1 MRSSRKK
8 NHNKKSLY
16 IMIFVFSFLLFLL
29 LVLCTLIFTNTLDF
43 SPKQTPEAE
52 TKPAPVVVDAVAI
65 PEPETQ
71 VEVVSE
77 SRDISIVFTGD
88 ICLEYAAPHNYETSG
103 ILGVL
108 SEDMLA
114 DLTSADILMINNEF
128 PFTTSDDKW
137 PDKKFNFK
145 VDPKYVSV
153 LTDMGVDIATLANN
167 HALDYG
173 RSGLIDSINT
183 LESVGIKTSGAGNS
197 LAEASALK
205 IFEVEDKTF
214 GFLSAS
220 RVIPSGA
227 WNITDCQPGLFCTY
241 DEKLLVK
248 AIEEARSQ
256 VDFLFVYVH
265 WGIERVEYPENYERD
280 LATKYIQAGADAVIG
295 THPHVLQGIEFIEG
309 KPVFYSL
316 GNFISSSTINKTMAI
331 KITVKPDGS
340 TVYSLIPAAATNY
353 FTFKLSGDDAINVLS
368 YVNEISY
375 NATAMIDGTVLEGT
389 IDQFTNTTSDDL
401 SSQ

>member
-1 MRSSRKK
+1 MRSSKK
-8 NHNKKSLY
+8 RYKTKVNL
-16 IMIFVFSFLLFLL
+16 MIFFFCFLL
-29 LVLCTLIFTNTLDF
+29 LSLIILCVLIFTNTIDF
-43 SPKQTPEAE
+43 SQKQVQTIE
-52 TKPAPVVVDAVAI
+52 PAPTPVVATPVQI
-65 PEPETQ
+65 PEIATEP
-71 VEVVSE
+71 EVVSE
-77 SRDISIVFTGD
+77 VRDISIVFTGD
-88 ICLEYAAPHNYETSG
+88 ICLEYAAPHNYESSG

-114 DLTSADILMINNEF
+114 ELTSADILMINNEF
-128 PFTTSDDKW
+128 PFTTSEDKW

-173 RSGLIDSINT
+173 RSGLTDSITT
-183 LESVGIKTSGAGNS
+183 LESAGIKSSGAGNS

-205 IFEVEDKTF
+205 TFEIEGKTF

-241 DEKLLVK
+241 DEKLLVN
-248 AIEEARSQ
+248 AITEARSQ
-256 VDFLFVYVH
+256 VDYLFVYVH

-295 THPHVLQGIEFIEG
+295 THPHVLQGIEFING

-353 FTFKLSGDDAINVLS
+353 YTYKLNGDDAINVLS
-368 YVNEISY
+368 YVNQISF

-389 IDQFTNTTSDDL
+389 IDQFTNTTSVDQ

>member
-1 MRSSRKK
+1 
-8 NHNKKSLY
+8 
-16 IMIFVFSFLLFLL
+16 MIFFFCFLL
-29 LVLCTLIFTNTLDF
+29 LSLIILCVLIFTNTIDF
-43 SPKQTPEAE
+43 SQKQVQTIE
-52 TKPAPVVVDAVAI
+52 PAPTPVVATPVQI
-65 PEPETQ
+65 PEIATEP
-71 VEVVSE
+71 EVVPDV
-77 SRDISIVFTGD
+77 RDISIVFTGD
-88 ICLEYAAPHNYETSG
+88 ICLEYAAPHNYESSG

-114 DLTSADILMINNEF
+114 ELTSADILMINNEF
-128 PFTTSDDKW
+128 PFTTSEDKW
-137 PDKKFNFK
+137 PDKKYNFK

-173 RSGLIDSINT
+173 RSGLTDSITT
-183 LESVGIKTSGAGNS
+183 LESAGIKSSGAGNS

-205 IFEVEDKTF
+205 TFEVEGKTF

-241 DEKLLVK
+241 DEKLLVN
-248 AIEEARSQ
+248 AITEARSQ
-256 VDFLFVYVH
+256 VDYLFVYVH

-295 THPHVLQGIEFIEG
+295 THPHVLQGIEFING

-353 FTFKLSGDDAINVLS
+353 YTYKLNGDDAINVLS
-368 YVNEISY
+368 YVNQISF

-389 IDQFTNTTSDDL
+389 IDQFTNTTSVDQ

>member
-1 MRSSRKK
+1 MRSSRKRYK
-8 NHNKKSLY
+8 TKVNL
-16 IMIFVFSFLLFLL
+16 MIFFFCFLL
-29 LVLCTLIFTNTLDF
+29 LSLIILCVLIFTNTIDF
-43 SPKQTPEAE
+43 SQKQVQTIE
-52 TKPAPVVVDAVAI
+52 PAPTPVVATPVQI
-65 PEPETQ
+65 PEIATEP
-71 VEVVSE
+71 EVVSDV
-77 SRDISIVFTGD
+77 RDISIVFTGD
-88 ICLEYAAPHNYETSG
+88 ICLEYAAPHNYESSG

-114 DLTSADILMINNEF
+114 ELTSADILMINNEF
-128 PFTTSDDKW
+128 PFTTSEDKW

-173 RSGLIDSINT
+173 RSGLTDSITT
-183 LESVGIKTSGAGNS
+183 LESAGIKSSGAGNS

-205 IFEVEDKTF
+205 TFEVEGKTF

-241 DEKLLVK
+241 DEKLLVN
-248 AIEEARSQ
+248 AITEARSQ
-256 VDFLFVYVH
+256 VDYLFVYVH

-295 THPHVLQGIEFIEG
+295 THPHVLQGIEFING

-353 FTFKLSGDDAINVLS
+353 YTYKLNGDDAIKVLS
-368 YVNEISY
+368 YVNQISF

-389 IDQFTNTTSDDL
+389 IDQFTNTTSVDQ

>member
-1 MRSSRKK
+1 MRSSRKRYK
-8 NHNKKSLY
+8 TKVNL
-16 IMIFVFSFLLFLL
+16 MIFFFCFLL
-29 LVLCTLIFTNTLDF
+29 LSLIILCVLIFTNTIDF
-43 SPKQTPEAE
+43 SQKQVQTIE
-52 TKPAPVVVDAVAI
+52 PAPTPVVATPVQI
-65 PEPETQ
+65 PEIATEP
-71 VEVVSE
+71 EVVSDV
-77 SRDISIVFTGD
+77 RDISIVFTGD
-88 ICLEYAAPHNYETSG
+88 ICLEYAAPHNYESSG
-103 ILGVL
+103 ILGIL

-114 DLTSADILMINNEF
+114 ELTSADILMINNEF
-128 PFTTSDDKW
+128 PFTTSEDKW

-173 RSGLIDSINT
+173 RSGLTDSITT
-183 LESVGIKTSGAGNS
+183 LESAGIKSSGAGNS

-205 IFEVEDKTF
+205 TFEVEGKTF

-241 DEKLLVK
+241 DEKLLVN
-248 AIEEARSQ
+248 AITEARSQ
-256 VDFLFVYVH
+256 VDYLFVYVH

-295 THPHVLQGIEFIEG
+295 THPHVLQGIEFING

-353 FTFKLSGDDAINVLS
+353 YTYKLNGDDAINVLS
-368 YVNEISY
+368 YVNQISF

-389 IDQFTNTTSDDL
+389 IDQFTNTTSVDQ

>member
-1 MRSSRKK
+1 MRSSRKRYK
-8 NHNKKSLY
+8 TKVNL
-16 IMIFVFSFLLFLL
+16 MIFFFCFLL
-29 LVLCTLIFTNTLDF
+29 LSLIILCVLIFTNTIDF
-43 SPKQTPEAE
+43 SQKQVQTIE
-52 TKPAPVVVDAVAI
+52 PAPTPVVATPVQI
-65 PEPETQ
+65 PEIATEP
-71 VEVVSE
+71 EVVSDV
-77 SRDISIVFTGD
+77 RDISIVFTGD
-88 ICLEYAAPHNYETSG
+88 ICLEYAAPHNYESSG
-103 ILGVL
+103 ILGIL

-114 DLTSADILMINNEF
+114 ELTSADILMINNEF
-128 PFTTSDDKW
+128 PFTTSEDKW
-137 PDKKFNFK
+137 PDKKYNFK

-173 RSGLIDSINT
+173 RSGLTDSITT
-183 LESVGIKTSGAGNS
+183 LESAGIKSSGAGNS

-205 IFEVEDKTF
+205 TFEVEGKTF

-227 WNITDCQPGLFCTY
+227 WNITDCQTGLFCTY
-241 DEKLLVK
+241 DEKLLVN
-248 AIEEARSQ
+248 AITEARSQ
-256 VDFLFVYVH
+256 VDYLFVYVH

-295 THPHVLQGIEFIEG
+295 THPHVLQGIEFING

-353 FTFKLSGDDAINVLS
+353 YTYKLNGDDAINVLS
-368 YVNEISY
+368 YVNQISF

-389 IDQFTNTTSDDL
+389 IDQFTNTTSVDQ

>member
-1 MRSSRKK
+1 MRSSRKRYK
-8 NHNKKSLY
+8 TKVNL
-16 IMIFVFSFLLFLL
+16 MIFFFCFLL
-29 LVLCTLIFTNTLDF
+29 LSLIILCVLIFTNTIDF
-43 SPKQTPEAE
+43 SQKQVQTIE
-52 TKPAPVVVDAVAI
+52 PAPTPVVATPVQI
-65 PEPETQ
+65 PEIATEP
-71 VEVVSE
+71 EVVPDV
-77 SRDISIVFTGD
+77 RDISIVFTGD
-88 ICLEYAAPHNYETSG
+88 ICLEYAAPHNYESSG

-114 DLTSADILMINNEF
+114 ELTSADILMINNEF
-128 PFTTSDDKW
+128 PFTTSEDIW
-137 PDKKFNFK
+137 PDKKYNFK

-173 RSGLIDSINT
+173 RSGLTDSITT
-183 LESVGIKTSGAGNS
+183 LESAGIKSSGAGNS

-205 IFEVEDKTF
+205 TFEVEGKTF

-241 DEKLLVK
+241 DEKLLVN
-248 AIEEARSQ
+248 AITEARSQ
-256 VDFLFVYVH
+256 VDYLFVYVH

-295 THPHVLQGIEFIEG
+295 THPHVLQGIEFING

-353 FTFKLSGDDAINVLS
+353 YTYKLNGDDAINVLS
-368 YVNEISY
+368 YVNQISF

-389 IDQFTNTTSDDL
+389 IDQFTNTTSVDQ

>member
-1 MRSSRKK
+1 MRSSRKRYK
-8 NHNKKSLY
+8 TKVNL
-16 IMIFVFSFLLFLL
+16 MIFFFCFLL
-29 LVLCTLIFTNTLDF
+29 LSLIILCVLIFTNTIDF
-43 SPKQTPEAE
+43 SQKQVQTIE
-52 TKPAPVVVDAVAI
+52 PAPTPVVATPVQI
-65 PEPETQ
+65 PEITTEP
-71 VEVVSE
+71 EVVSDV
-77 SRDISIVFTGD
+77 RDISIVFTGD
-88 ICLEYAAPHNYETSG
+88 ICLEYAAPHNYESSG

-114 DLTSADILMINNEF
+114 ELTSADILMINNEF
-128 PFTTSDDKW
+128 PFTTSEDKW

-173 RSGLIDSINT
+173 RSGLTDSITT
-183 LESVGIKTSGAGNS
+183 LESAGIKSSGAGNS

-205 IFEVEDKTF
+205 TFEVEGKTF

-241 DEKLLVK
+241 DEKLLVN
-248 AIEEARSQ
+248 AITEARSQ
-256 VDFLFVYVH
+256 VDYLFVYVH

-295 THPHVLQGIEFIEG
+295 THPHVLQGIEFING

-353 FTFKLSGDDAINVLS
+353 YTYKLNGDDAINVLS
-368 YVNEISY
+368 YVNQISF

-389 IDQFTNTTSDDL
+389 IDQFTNTTSVDQ

>member
-1 MRSSRKK
+1 MRSSRKRYK
-8 NHNKKSLY
+8 TKVNL
-16 IMIFVFSFLLFLL
+16 MIFFFCFLL
-29 LVLCTLIFTNTLDF
+29 LSLIILCVLIFTNTIDF
-43 SPKQTPEAE
+43 SQKQVQTIE
-52 TKPAPVVVDAVAI
+52 PAPTPVVATPVQIQEIAT
-65 PEPETQ
+65 ES
-71 VEVVSE
+71 EVVSDV
-77 SRDISIVFTGD
+77 RDISIVFTGD
-88 ICLEYAAPHNYETSG
+88 ICLEYAAPHNYESSG

-114 DLTSADILMINNEF
+114 ELTSADILMINNEF
-128 PFTTSDDKW
+128 PFTTSEDKW

-173 RSGLIDSINT
+173 RSGLTDSITT
-183 LESVGIKTSGAGNS
+183 LESAGIKSSGAGNS

-205 IFEVEDKTF
+205 TFEVEGKTF

-241 DEKLLVK
+241 DEKLLVN
-248 AIEEARSQ
+248 AITEARSQ
-256 VDFLFVYVH
+256 VDYLFVYVH

-295 THPHVLQGIEFIEG
+295 THPHVLQGIEFING

-353 FTFKLSGDDAINVLS
+353 YTYKLNGDDAINVLS
-368 YVNEISY
+368 YVNQISF

-389 IDQFTNTTSDDL
+389 IDQFTNPTSVDQ

>member
-1 MRSSRKK
+1 MRSSRKRYK
-8 NHNKKSLY
+8 TKVNL
-16 IMIFVFSFLLFLL
+16 MIFFFCFLL
-29 LVLCTLIFTNTLDF
+29 LSLIILCVLIFTNTIDF
-43 SPKQTPEAE
+43 SQKQVQTIE
-52 TKPAPVVVDAVAI
+52 PAPTPVVATPVQI
-65 PEPETQ
+65 PEVATEP
-71 VEVVSE
+71 EVVSE
-77 SRDISIVFTGD
+77 VRDISIVFTGD
-88 ICLEYAAPHNYETSG
+88 ICLEYAAPHNYESSG
-103 ILGVL
+103 ILGIL

-114 DLTSADILMINNEF
+114 ELTSADILMINNEF
-128 PFTTSDDKW
+128 PFTTSEDKW
-137 PDKKFNFK
+137 PDKKYNFK

-173 RSGLIDSINT
+173 RSGLTDSIT
-183 LESVGIKTSGAGNS
+183 TIESAGIKSSGAGNS

-205 IFEVEDKTF
+205 TFEVEGKTF

-241 DEKLLVK
+241 DEKLLVN
-248 AIEEARSQ
+248 AITEARSQ
-256 VDFLFVYVH
+256 VDYLFVYVH

-295 THPHVLQGIEFIEG
+295 THPHVLQGIEFING

-353 FTFKLSGDDAINVLS
+353 YTYKLNGDDAINVLS
-368 YVNEISY
+368 YVNQISF

-389 IDQFTNTTSDDL
+389 IDQFTNTTSVDQ

>member
-1 MRSSRKK
+1 MRSSRKRYK
-8 NHNKKSLY
+8 TKVNL
-16 IMIFVFSFLLFLL
+16 MIFFFCFLL
-29 LVLCTLIFTNTLDF
+29 LSLIILCVLIFTNTIDF
-43 SPKQTPEAE
+43 SQKQVQTIE
-52 TKPAPVVVDAVAI
+52 PAPTPVVATPVQI
-65 PEPETQ
+65 PEIATEP
-71 VEVVSE
+71 EVVSDV
-77 SRDISIVFTGD
+77 RDISIVFTGD
-88 ICLEYAAPHNYETSG
+88 ICLEYAAPHNYESSG

-114 DLTSADILMINNEF
+114 ELTSADILMINNEF
-128 PFTTSDDKW
+128 PFTTSEDKW

-173 RSGLIDSINT
+173 RSGLTDSITT
-183 LESVGIKTSGAGNS
+183 LESAGIKSSGAGNS

-205 IFEVEDKTF
+205 TFEVEGKTF

-241 DEKLLVK
+241 DEKLLVN
-248 AIEEARSQ
+248 AITEARSQ
-256 VDFLFVYVH
+256 VDYLFVYVH

-295 THPHVLQGIEFIEG
+295 THPHVLQGIEFING

-353 FTFKLSGDDAINVLS
+353 YTYKLNGDDAINVLS
-368 YVNEISY
+368 YVNQISF

-389 IDQFTNTTSDDL
+389 IDQFTNTTSVDQ

>member
-1 MRSSRKK
+1 MRSSRKRYK
-8 NHNKKSLY
+8 TKVNL
-16 IMIFVFSFLLFLL
+16 MIFFFCFLL
-29 LVLCTLIFTNTLDF
+29 LSLIILCVLIFTNTIDF
-43 SPKQTPEAE
+43 SQKQVQTIE
-52 TKPAPVVVDAVAI
+52 PAPTPVVATPVQI
-65 PEPETQ
+65 PEVATEP
-71 VEVVSE
+71 EVVSE
-77 SRDISIVFTGD
+77 VRDISIVFTGD
-88 ICLEYAAPHNYETSG
+88 ICLEYAAPHNYESSG
-103 ILGVL
+103 ILGIL

-114 DLTSADILMINNEF
+114 ELTSADILMINNEF
-128 PFTTSDDKW
+128 PFTTSEDKW
-137 PDKKFNFK
+137 PDKKYNFK

-173 RSGLIDSINT
+173 RSGLTDSITT
-183 LESVGIKTSGAGNS
+183 LESAGIKSSGAGNS

-205 IFEVEDKTF
+205 TFEVEGKTF

-241 DEKLLVK
+241 DEKLLVN
-248 AIEEARSQ
+248 AITEARSQ
-256 VDFLFVYVH
+256 VDYLFVYVH

-295 THPHVLQGIEFIEG
+295 THPHVLQGIEFING

-353 FTFKLSGDDAINVLS
+353 YTYKLNGDDAINVLS
-368 YVNEISY
+368 YVNQISF

-389 IDQFTNTTSDDL
+389 IDQFTNTTSVDQ

>member
-1 MRSSRKK
+1 
-8 NHNKKSLY
+8 
-16 IMIFVFSFLLFLL
+16 MIFFFCFLL
-29 LVLCTLIFTNTLDF
+29 LSLIILCVLIFTNTIDF
-43 SPKQTPEAE
+43 SQKQVQTIE
-52 TKPAPVVVDAVAI
+52 PAPTPVVATPVQI
-65 PEPETQ
+65 PEIATEP
-71 VEVVSE
+71 EVVSDV
-77 SRDISIVFTGD
+77 RDISIVFTGD
-88 ICLEYAAPHNYETSG
+88 ICLEYAAPHNYESSG

-114 DLTSADILMINNEF
+114 ELTSADILMINNEF
-128 PFTTSDDKW
+128 PFTTSEDKW

-173 RSGLIDSINT
+173 RSGLTDSITT
-183 LESVGIKTSGAGNS
+183 LESAGIKSSGAGNS

-205 IFEVEDKTF
+205 TFEVEGKTF

-241 DEKLLVK
+241 DEKLLVN
-248 AIEEARSQ
+248 AITEARSQ
-256 VDFLFVYVH
+256 VDYLFVYVH

-295 THPHVLQGIEFIEG
+295 THPHVLQGIEFING

-353 FTFKLSGDDAINVLS
+353 YTYKLNGDDAINVLS
-368 YVNEISY
+368 YVNQISF

-389 IDQFTNTTSDDL
+389 IDQFTNTTSVDQ